1 MHSFKLFFG
10 MLVTAV
16 ALSISSGSFGQ
27 APNAQFFEPPG
38 GKGPGVLFV
47 SGQGGPKNYVAVA
60 KQFAAQGF
68 HVSLIDGND
77 VFKPTNAGQPAFVA
91 AVSALQSSPK
101 TSPGKIGVV
110 GSSLGGGATM
120 TYAARMPNQ
129 VAAAVV
135 YYPYTAFIQN
145 PDAFAQQIKVSVLM
159 LAAVKDTYKNCCV
172 IDMARKLAGAAKA
185 ASPKPLVELVEYPQ
199 ADHGFNLA
207 GPNMRAGDAADAL
220 KRAIGH
226 LRAGLGLAAKSN

>member
-1 MHSFKLFFG
+1 MLTFKRFFG
-10 MLVTAV
+10 TLVTAIV
-16 ALSISSGSFGQ
+16 LSVSSKSLAQ
-27 APNAQFFEPPG
+27 APTAQFFEPPG
-38 GKGPGVLFV
+38 GKGPGVLLV
-47 SGQGGPKNYVAVA
+47 SGQGGPNNYVAVA

-77 VFKPTNAGQPAFVA
+77 VFKPNNAGQPAFVA
-91 AVSALQSSPK
+91 SISALRSSPK

-120 TYAARMPNQ
+120 TYAARMPDQ
-129 VAAAVV
+129 VAAAVA

-145 PDAFAQQIKVSVLM
+145 PDAFARQIKVPTLV

-185 ASPKPLVELVEYPQ
+185 ASSTPMLELVEYPE

-207 GPNMRAGDAADAL
+207 GPTTRASDAADAL
-220 KRAIGH
+220 KRAIAH
-226 LRAGLGLAAKSN
+226 LRAGLGAAAKSK